1 MKMFDSIDI
10 QILNILQ
17 EDGKVTNADL
27 ARRVGMAPSG
37 VLERVRK
44 LESRGVILGFA
55 ARLDPKALGLGLSTF
70 IQVKTTD
77 SVGGTDIGRLLA
89 AIPEVQEVHW
99 IAGEYNYLVKARISG
114 TDTLGLLMKK
124 FGEIPGV
131 QDSRTTLVLET
142 LKETQALPLDFVRPK
157 QSRKAGHG
165 LPREKE

>member
-1 MKMFDSIDI
+1 MFDGIDI
-10 QILNILQ
+10 KILNILQ
-17 EDGKVTNADL
+17 EDGKISNADL
-27 ARRVGMAPSG
+27 ARRLGMAPSG

-44 LESRGVILGFA
+44 LESRGVILGFSV
-55 ARLDPKALGLGLSTF
+55 RLNPKALGLALSTF

-77 SVGGTDIGRLLA
+77 SVGRTDIGHQLA
-89 AIPEVQEVHW
+89 DIPEVQEVHW

-142 LKETQALPLDFVRPK
+142 LKETQTLPLDFISLK
-157 QSRKAGHG
+157 QPRKTH
-165 LPREKE
+165 K